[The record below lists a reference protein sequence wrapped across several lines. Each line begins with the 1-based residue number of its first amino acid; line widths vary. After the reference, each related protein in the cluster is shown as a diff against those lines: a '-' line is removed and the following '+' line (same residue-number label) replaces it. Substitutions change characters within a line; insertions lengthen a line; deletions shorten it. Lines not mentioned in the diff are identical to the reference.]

1 MHGPDLL
8 ALSHRRALMD
18 TTCKMLSCIARLY
31 AVTGSEGLSAERLFL
46 LPVSLVDA
54 LASLGVCL
62 LSIQADERRLSME
75 GIQTIT
81 DSDLQRSYETF
92 FDAFGLLYQ
101 QAPHDRF
108 AKRGVKALEGLHGAL
123 RDGLSGTDPL
133 EANPTGTDMMGSFSS
148 GQTHPTGYFQL
159 EQALMSLHANG
170 GGEIQGCTFIALP
183 EWLPSFLESPA
194 RSWLFHGQAVLG
206 DILA

>member
-1 MHGPDLL
+1 
-8 ALSHRRALMD
+8 
-18 TTCKMLSCIARLY
+18 
-31 AVTGSEGLSAERLFL
+31 
-46 LPVSLVDA
+46 
-54 LASLGVCL
+54 
-62 LSIQADERRLSME
+62 ME

-101 QAPHDRF
+101 QAPHYSF
-108 AKRGVKALEGLHGAL
+108 AKRGVKILGGLHGAL
-123 RDGLSGTDPL
+123 RGGLSGTDL
-133 EANPTGTDMMGSFSS
+133 FEASPTGTAVMGSFSS
-148 GQTHPTGYFQL
+148 GQTQPTGYFQL

-170 GGEIQGCTFIALP
+170 GGEIQGCTFFALP
-183 EWLPSFLESPA
+183 EWLPSFLELPA